1 MKNIRSELMPDH
13 KVFELE
19 DGQKFGAHKH
29 SCLFCKHCSD
39 IFWDYTNGIYG
50 VICDINWYTAESMHE
65 HIHLSFD
72 GKCEHFVESEGET
85 I

>member
-1 MKNIRSELMPDH
+1 MANIRSELMPDH
-13 KVFELE
+13 KVFELA
-19 DGQKFGAHKH
+19 DGRKIGAHKH

-65 HIHLSFD
+65 HINLSFD
-72 GKCEHFVESEGET
+72 GQCERFVESEGEE
-85 I
+85 